1 MESLGEET
9 WDTII
14 CGTGLSQSLLA
25 LALSRSK
32 KRVLHLD
39 ANDFYGE
46 HEAALSLQEADAW
59 AQSHAGADVT
69 HQLDNEP
76 ASTND
81 KNAAVAGESKEDN
94 VVTPPALSKK
104 GSAIPQNASVWK
116 HPNAEAQGLSFPRA
130 YSLALAPQIIHT
142 KSKLLSQLVSSK
154 AYRQVEFLAVG
165 SFFVYSATDTAS
177 GSMLAR
183 IPSSREDVFSAQ
195 SIPAR
200 SKRALMK
207 FLKFVI
213 DYDSD
218 EQKST
223 WEERA
228 DKPLSEYLVEDFKF
242 DAILR
247 DSILAMTLTLDGKV
261 SVKDGLAI
269 IHRHLTSIGLF
280 GPGFC
285 AVYPKWGGISE
296 IAQVGCRAGAVG
308 GSTYMLGA
316 LMSVD
321 KPTDAGEISVKLS
334 NEVSIKTTTLVT
346 SQQTRSPTSQSISR
360 LVAVVNSPLQS
371 LFESFAE
378 GSPTP
383 AVAVVS
389 FPPGSLPN
397 NAQPRSGV
405 PIYAF
410 VHSSETGEC
419 PSGQSVVYLTM
430 QAAPQSSQILD
441 QALTALLQAVSTT
454 ADVLYKLY
462 YEQASSSHQPLVT
475 SQGSATVFE
484 FPSPSLSLA
493 FDDEGLDAVQE
504 AWKLIMK
511 DQSDDTFMQFED
523 REGMGDDD
531 DDVYD

>member
-1 MESLGEET
+1 MESLSDET
-9 WDTII
+9 WDTVI

-32 KRVLHLD
+32 QRILHLD

-46 HEAALSLQEADAW
+46 HEAALSLQEADTW
-59 AQSHAGADVT
+59 ARAHASAQVI
-69 HQLDNEP
+69 HQLDDGL
-76 ASTND
+76 ASKND
-81 KNAAVAGESKEDN
+81 ADKPVATGSDKDKLMTTPTLSGKES
-94 VVTPPALSKK
+94 T
-104 GSAIPQNASVWK
+104 IFQNASVWK
-116 HPNAEAQGLSFPRA
+116 HADAEAQGLSFPRA

-165 SFFVYSATDTAS
+165 SFFVYASTDATS
-177 GSMLAR
+177 GTTLAR

-200 SKRALMK
+200 SKRTLMK

-218 EQKST
+218 EQKPV
-223 WEERA
+223 WQERA
-228 DKPLSEYLVEDFKF
+228 DKPLSEYLIEDFKL
-242 DAILR
+242 DKSLR

-261 SVKDGLAI
+261 TVKDGLAT

-308 GSTYMLGA
+308 GSTYMLDTQVS
-316 LMSVD
+316 MD
-321 KPTDAGEISVKLS
+321 EPDNDGEISLKLTS
-334 NEVSIKTTTLVT
+334 QISIRTTTFVT
-346 SQQTRSPTSQSISR
+346 SQQNCSNTSQTISR
-360 LVAVVNSPLQS
+360 LVAVINSPLQS
-371 LFESFAE
+371 LFETLTE
-378 GSPTP
+378 GTPTP
-383 AVAVVS
+383 AVAVVA
-389 FPPGSLPN
+389 FPLGSLSN
-397 NAQPRSGV
+397 NHQPGPDI

-410 VHSSETGEC
+410 VHSSDTGEC
-419 PSGQSVVYLTM
+419 PLGQSVVYLTM
-430 QAAPQSSQILD
+430 QATPQSPDALD
-441 QALTALLQAVSTT
+441 LALTALLQAVTAT

-462 YEQASSSHQPLVT
+462 YEQAASSRQSLVIQ
-475 SQGSATVFE
+475 QGSATVFE

-493 FDDEGLDAVQE
+493 FDDASLDAVQE
-504 AWKLIMK
+504 AWKLITRDK
-511 DQSDDTFMQFED
+511 ALDDAFMQFED

-531 DDVYD
+531 DVYD